1 MSRFLMVD
9 IGAGT
14 MDVLW
19 YDTETALHYKAAVKS
34 PVRYIAEKAAELPGN
49 LLITGTEMGGGP
61 VTSILK
67 QRARQAGVVMS
78 VSAAATLHHDPEKVR
93 SWGIDI
99 VEDASA
105 EDLQQDVNYSRLELG
120 DVDAERLRKIV
131 EGFGVPFA
139 FDAVV
144 ICAQDH
150 GVPPA
155 GVSHLD
161 YRHNMFLE
169 RLEKTPYPHVML
181 YKSDEVPAE
190 MNRLS
195 SIART
200 ARSLPAEEIY
210 VMDSGMAAILGGSM
224 DVLARG
230 RKRVVILDVATS
242 HTVGAAML
250 GDEIAGF
257 FEYHTADITLER
269 LEDLLVEL
277 CNGEIEHRRILAE
290 GGHGAYLRKTIGFED
305 IDIIIATGP
314 KRSLLAQSKFQ
325 IAFGAPLGDN
335 MMTGCVGLLEALR
348 RRKGLAPI
356 SYL

>member
-131 EGFGVPFA
+131 EGFGVP
-139 FDAVV
+139 
-144 ICAQDH
+144 
-150 GVPPA
+150 
-155 GVSHLD
+155 
-161 YRHNMFLE
+161 
-169 RLEKTPYPHVML
+169 
-181 YKSDEVPAE
+181 
-190 MNRLS
+190 
-195 SIART
+195 
-200 ARSLPAEEIY
+200 
-210 VMDSGMAAILGGSM
+210 
-224 DVLARG
+224 
-230 RKRVVILDVATS
+230 
-242 HTVGAAML
+242 
-250 GDEIAGF
+250 
-257 FEYHTADITLER
+257 
-269 LEDLLVEL
+269 
-277 CNGEIEHRRILAE
+277 
-290 GGHGAYLRKTIGFED
+290 
-305 IDIIIATGP
+305 
-314 KRSLLAQSKFQ
+314 
-325 IAFGAPLGDN
+325 
-335 MMTGCVGLLEALR
+335 
-348 RRKGLAPI
+348 
-356 SYL
+356 